1 MHHGGLLVQRGQVG
15 GAGDVAAHG
24 AGKVVNVQRYAIFGD
39 GGPQDGNV
47 RRRGHG
53 RLQRSGGVGQNQVH
67 ISGHK
72 GIDDS
77 GAGVGITCGVL
88 HIKGDR
94 VAQLLGQRVN
104 KALGGGIQGLVGH
117 LLADAHRV
125 GGGALGGGAAVR
137 GRGGAGAGGT
147 AAGGQRQDHGAG
159 SGHSGHFRQN
169 IHSSHPSNWCK

>member
-15 GAGDVAAHG
+15 GAGDIASHG

-104 KALGGGIQGLVGH
+104 KALGGGIQRVVGDQ
-117 LLADAHRV
+117 LAHAH
-125 GGGALGGGAAVR
+125 GISLSLG
-137 GRGGAGAGGT
+137 
-147 AAGGQRQDHGAG
+147 QDRHGAEQQ
-159 SGHSGHFRQN
+159 HCRHQN
-169 IHSSHPSNWCK
+169 GNEFLHKTTSLQWFPMIFKRAWPG